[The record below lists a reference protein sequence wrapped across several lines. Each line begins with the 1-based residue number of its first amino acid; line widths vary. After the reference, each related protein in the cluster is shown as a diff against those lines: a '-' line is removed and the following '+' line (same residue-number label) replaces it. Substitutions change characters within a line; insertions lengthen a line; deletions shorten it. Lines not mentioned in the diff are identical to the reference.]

1 MAVVTLYM
9 SDRDTDKT
17 FTDKREADNYDK
29 MLELAENVS
38 FWIEREIPGLN
49 EQQIE
54 SIGLLIAQNKD
65 TLAKAMKSHPEILL
79 QESDATN
86 TTAA

>member
-65 TLAKAMKSHPEILL
+65 TLAKAMKRHPEILL
-79 QESDATN
+79 QESGHHS
-86 TTAA
+86 